1 MTPLINI
8 LTRRIPV
15 LVLMLALLMQ
25 TLNRGCIVWSY
36 YINTAAYAKNCENKA
51 KPKLH
56 CNGKCQMMKKMRQEE
71 NKEKQNPERRTNTDE
86 VISSKSFFLVL
97 HYKHPAS
104 NIVYPD
110 YSSAKPQDYSIEF
123 FHPPGA

>member
-86 VISSKSFFLVL
+86 VISSKSFFSFCII
-97 HYKHPAS
+97 KIP
-104 NIVYPD
+104 
-110 YSSAKPQDYSIEF
+110 PQTSYIRFAEE
-123 FHPPGA
+123 